1 MNQILLTCANVKKK
15 SSSDFGKSNIKLNTV
30 ITDSAQKS
38 KVQRKHTKQKQIK
51 HKHLEKYL
59 VRFQL
64 LILLYK

>member
-38 KVQRKHTKQKQIK
+38 KVQRKKTKQKQIK